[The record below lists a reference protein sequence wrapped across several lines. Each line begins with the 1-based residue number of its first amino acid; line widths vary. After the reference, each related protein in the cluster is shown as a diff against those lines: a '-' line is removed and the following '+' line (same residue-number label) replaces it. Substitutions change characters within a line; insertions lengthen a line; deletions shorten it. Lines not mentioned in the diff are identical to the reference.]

1 MFWTMKKAGYRAVQV
16 GLGLAMRVIPWQKP
30 VLVEHPGAIGALPAA
45 LAEDGLH
52 KVLVVTDRGVL
63 RAGLVNRIYKELER
77 AGVAVEVFSDVHA
90 NPTIPDI
97 LGGLR
102 RYRAFDC
109 EGVIALGG
117 GSAMDASKMIAA
129 LVALPEGSER
139 KLGGLFQVTLRKGLR
154 KLPPLYAIPTT
165 AGTGSETTI
174 VAVVSD
180 PKTHAKY
187 TVMDF
192 PLLPKRVF
200 LDADLTR
207 SLPARVTAQSG
218 MDALVHAVEAYVNGY
233 MATAETRRQARQATE
248 MIFRYLPRAY
258 ADGADLEARDKMLT
272 AAFLA
277 GQAFGRATV
286 GYAHS
291 IAHAVG
297 GLTGMAHGELTGICL
312 PPLLE
317 WYGAAAV
324 PRLAELADTIGCTTP
339 EMNDTAKARAFI
351 KEVYA
356 LRRSLGLAESLPT
369 LDAAQIETVCRRALR
384 EANPLYPV
392 PRIMNLAQCRSFVK
406 MLMK

>member
-1 MFWTMKKAGYRAVQV
+1 M
-16 GLGLAMRVIPWQKP
+16 
-30 VLVEHPGAIGALPAA
+30 
-45 LAEDGLH
+45 
-52 KVLVVTDRGVL
+52 
-63 RAGLVNRIYKELER
+63 
-77 AGVAVEVFSDVHA
+77 
-90 NPTIPDI
+90 
-97 LGGLR
+97 
-102 RYRAFDC
+102 
-109 EGVIALGG
+109 
-117 GSAMDASKMIAA
+117 
-129 LVALPEGSER
+129 
-139 KLGGLFQVTLRKGLR
+139 
-154 KLPPLYAIPTT
+154 
-165 AGTGSETTI
+165 
-174 VAVVSD
+174 AVVSD

-207 SLPARVTAQSG
+207 TLPARVTAQSG

-233 MATAETRRQARQATE
+233 MATAETRHQARQATE

>member
-63 RAGLVNRIYKELER
+63 RAG
-77 AGVAVEVFSDVHA
+77 VAVEVFSDVHA

-117 GSAMDASKMIAA
+117 GSAMDAGKMIAA

-154 KLPPLYAIPTT
+154 KLPPLYAISTT

-200 LDADLTR
+200 LDAVLTR
-207 SLPARVTAQSG
+207 TLPARVTAQSG

-297 GLTGMAHGELTGICL
+297 GLAGMAHGELTGICL

-317 WYGAAAV
+317 WYGVAAV

>member
-97 LGGLR
+97 LG
-102 RYRAFDC
+102 
-109 EGVIALGG
+109 
-117 GSAMDASKMIAA
+117 
-129 LVALPEGSER
+129 
-139 KLGGLFQVTLRKGLR
+139 
-154 KLPPLYAIPTT
+154 
-165 AGTGSETTI
+165 
-174 VAVVSD
+174 
-180 PKTHAKY
+180 
-187 TVMDF
+187 
-192 PLLPKRVF
+192 
-200 LDADLTR
+200 
-207 SLPARVTAQSG
+207 
-218 MDALVHAVEAYVNGY
+218 
-233 MATAETRRQARQATE
+233 
-248 MIFRYLPRAY
+248 
-258 ADGADLEARDKMLT
+258 
-272 AAFLA
+272 
-277 GQAFGRATV
+277 
-286 GYAHS
+286 
-291 IAHAVG
+291 
-297 GLTGMAHGELTGICL
+297 
-312 PPLLE
+312 
-317 WYGAAAV
+317 
-324 PRLAELADTIGCTTP
+324 CTTL

-356 LRRSLGLAESLPT
+356 LRRSLGLAESLPA
-369 LDAAQIETVCRRALR
+369 LDATQLETVCRRALR

>member
-165 AGTGSETTI
+165 AATI
-174 VAVVSD
+174 VVSEPVPAVV
-180 PKTHAKY
+180 
-187 TVMDF
+187 
-192 PLLPKRVF
+192 
-200 LDADLTR
+200 
-207 SLPARVTAQSG
+207 G
-218 MDALVHAVEAYVNGY
+218 
-233 MATAETRRQARQATE
+233 
-248 MIFRYLPRAY
+248 
-258 ADGADLEARDKMLT
+258 
-272 AAFLA
+272 
-277 GQAFGRATV
+277 
-286 GYAHS
+286 
-291 IAHAVG
+291 IA
-297 GLTGMAHGELTGICL
+297 
-312 PPLLE
+312 
-317 WYGAAAV
+317 
-324 PRLAELADTIGCTTP
+324 
-339 EMNDTAKARAFI
+339 
-351 KEVYA
+351 
-356 LRRSLGLAESLPT
+356 
-369 LDAAQIETVCRRALR
+369 
-384 EANPLYPV
+384 
-392 PRIMNLAQCRSFVK
+392 
-406 MLMK
+406 

>member
-207 SLPARVTAQSG
+207 TLPARVTAQSG

-233 MATAETRRQARQATE
+233 VATE

-258 ADGADLEARDKMLT
+258 ADGAELEARDKLLT

-324 PRLAELADTIGCTTP
+324 PRLAELADTIGCTTL

-356 LRRSLGLAESLPT
+356 LRRSLGLAESLPA
-369 LDAAQIETVCRRALR
+369 LDATQLETVCRRALR

-392 PRIMNLAQCRSFVK
+392 PRILNLAQCRSFVK

>member
-97 LGGLR
+97 LGG
-102 RYRAFDC
+102 
-109 EGVIALGG
+109 

-154 KLPPLYAIPTT
+154 KLPPLYAIPMT

-207 SLPARVTAQSG
+207 TLPARVTAQSG
-218 MDALVHAVEAYVNGY
+218 MDGVVHAVEAYVNGY
-233 MATAETRRQARQATE
+233 MATAETRHQARQATE

-324 PRLAELADTIGCTTP
+324 PRLAELADTIGCTTL

>member
-154 KLPPLYAIPTT
+154 KLPLLYAIPTT

-207 SLPARVTAQSG
+207 TLPARVTAQSG

-233 MATAETRRQARQATE
+233 VATAETRRQARQATE

-277 GQAFGRATV
+277 V